1 MSGVD
6 SVAAEP
12 VPSPSPEERSVAEVA
27 AMPPSTAASLMKVAP
42 ALGGLPRRLRRS
54 LVLAMREVLRLFVMA
69 ITDRIICSYNVV
81 VAMPAYCG
89 GDNEVQLSN

>member
-12 VPSPSPEERSVAEVA
+12 VPSPSPSPEERSVAEVA

-42 ALGGLPRRLRRS
+42 ALGGLPG
-54 LVLAMREVLRLFVMA
+54 
-69 ITDRIICSYNVV
+69 RIPRFSKCPTPI
-81 VAMPAYCG
+81 
-89 GDNEVQLSN
+89 